1 MKIMKRMVSGEWKV
15 RACGVLLAV
24 TMAAGMTACGSKSGD
39 NGSIQGTVQE
49 SVQAQTDGVFA
60 DGSELGEGNTEFTLT
75 VTDKEGTESSFTI
88 YTDKEN
94 VGDALT
100 EIGMIAGEEGDYG
113 LYVKTVNGVTADY
126 DVDQTY
132 WAFYI
137 NGEYAST
144 GVDATPVTAG
154 DTYSFKV
161 EK

>member
-1 MKIMKRMVSGEWKV
+1 MKKLVSGEWNV
-15 RACGVLLAV
+15 RVCGVLLAV

-39 NGSIQGTVQE
+39 NGNTQGTVQE
-49 SVQAQTDGVFA
+49 FVQAQPDGAFA
-60 DGSELGEGNTEFTLT
+60 DGSDLGEGNTEFTLT
-75 VTDKEGTESSFTI
+75 VTDKEGAESSFTI
-88 YTDKEN
+88 HTDKET

-154 DTYSFKV
+154 DIYSFKV

>member
-1 MKIMKRMVSGEWKV
+1 MKKFVSGELKV
-15 RACGVLLAV
+15 RVCGVLPAV
-24 TMAAGMTACGSKSGD
+24 TMAAGMTACGGKSGD
-39 NGSIQGTVQE
+39 NGSTQGTIQE
-49 SVQAQTDGVFA
+49 SAQAQTEGVFA
-60 DGSELGEGNTEFTLT
+60 DGSDLGEGNTEFTLA
-75 VTDKEGTESSFTI
+75 VTDKDGNESSFTI
-88 YTDKEN
+88 HTDKEN

-100 EIGMIAGEEGDYG
+100 EIGIIAGEEGDYG

-126 DVDQTY
+126 DTDQTY

>member
-1 MKIMKRMVSGEWKV
+1 
-15 RACGVLLAV
+15 
-24 TMAAGMTACGSKSGD
+24 MAAGMTACGSKSGD
-39 NGSIQGTVQE
+39 NGSTQGT
-49 SVQAQTDGVFA
+49 VQAQTDGVFA

-75 VTDKEGTESSFTI
+75 VTDTEGAESSFTI
-88 YTDKEN
+88 HTDKEN

-100 EIGMIAGEEGDYG
+100 EIGIIAGEEGDYG

>member
-1 MKIMKRMVSGEWKV
+1 MRTSMKRFMTGEWKV
-15 RACGVLLAV
+15 RVCGVLLAV

-39 NGSIQGTVQE
+39 NGSTQGT
-49 SVQAQTDGVFA
+49 VQAQTDGVFA

-75 VTDKEGTESSFTI
+75 VTDTEGAESSFTI
-88 YTDKEN
+88 HTDKEN

-100 EIGMIAGEEGDYG
+100 EIGIIAGEEGDYG

-126 DVDQTY
+126 DVDQIY

>member
-1 MKIMKRMVSGEWKV
+1 MKRFMTGEWKV
-15 RACGVLLAV
+15 RVCGVLLAV

-39 NGSIQGTVQE
+39 NGSTQGT
-49 SVQAQTDGVFA
+49 VQAQTDGVFA
-60 DGSELGEGNTEFTLT
+60 DGSELGGGNTEFTLT
-75 VTDKEGTESSFTI
+75 VTDTEGAESSFTI
-88 YTDKEN
+88 HTDKEN

-100 EIGMIAGEEGDYG
+100 EIGIIAGEEGDYG

>member
-1 MKIMKRMVSGEWKV
+1 MKRFVTGEWKIRV
-15 RACGVLLAV
+15 CGVLLAV
-24 TMAAGMTACGSKSGD
+24 TMAAGMTACGNKNAD
-39 NGSIQGTVQE
+39 NGSVQE
-49 SVQAQTDGVFA
+49 SAQAQTEGVFA
-60 DGSELGEGNTEFTLT
+60 DGSDLGEGNIEFTLT
-75 VTDKEGTESSFTI
+75 VTDKDGAESSFTVH
-88 YTDKEN
+88 TDKEN
-94 VGDALT
+94 VGEALT
-100 EIGMIAGEEGDYG
+100 EIGIIAGEEGDYG

-144 GVDATPVTAG
+144 GVDSTPVTAG

>member
-1 MKIMKRMVSGEWKV
+1 MKRMTVREWKMMT
-15 RACGVLLAV
+15 CGVLLAV
-24 TMAAGMTACGSKSGD
+24 AMTAGMTACGSS
-39 NGSIQGTVQE
+39 NGAGNTVQE
-49 SVQAQTDGVFA
+49 SAEAAVDGVFA
-60 DGSELGEGNTEFTLT
+60 DGSELGEGNTEFVLT
-75 VTDKEGTESSFTI
+75 VTDGDGAESSFTI
-88 YTDKEN
+88 HTDKEN

-100 EIGMIAGEEGDYG
+100 EIGIIAGEEGDYG

-144 GVDATPVTAG
+144 GVDSTPVTAG

>member
-1 MKIMKRMVSGEWKV
+1 MKKFVTREWKV

-24 TMAAGMTACGSKSGD
+24 SMVAGMTACGSKNTD
-39 NGSIQGTVQE
+39 NGNVQE
-49 SVQAQTDGVFA
+49 SAQVQAEGVFA
-60 DGSELGEGNTEFTLT
+60 DGSDLGEGNTEFTMT
-75 VTDKEGTESSFTI
+75 VTDKDGAESSFTI
-88 YTDKEN
+88 HTDKEN

-100 EIGMIAGEEGDYG
+100 EIGIIAGEEGDYG

-144 GVDATPVTAG
+144 GVDSTPVTAG

>member
-1 MKIMKRMVSGEWKV
+1 MRTSMKRFMTGEWKV
-15 RACGVLLAV
+15 RVCGVLLAV

-39 NGSIQGTVQE
+39 NGSTQGT
-49 SVQAQTDGVFA
+49 VQAQTDGVFA

-75 VTDKEGTESSFTI
+75 VTDTEGAESSFTI
-88 YTDKEN
+88 HTDKEN

-100 EIGMIAGEEGDYG
+100 EIGIIAGEEGDCG

>member
-1 MKIMKRMVSGEWKV
+1 MKRFMTGKWKV
-15 RACGVLLAV
+15 RVCGVLLAV
-24 TMAAGMTACGSKSGD
+24 TLTAGMTACGSKSGD
-39 NGSIQGTVQE
+39 NGSTQGPVQE
-49 SVQAQTDGVFA
+49 SVQAQTDGVFV

-88 YTDKEN
+88 HTDKEN

-100 EIGMIAGEEGDYG
+100 EIGIIAGEEGDYG

-144 GVDATPVTAG
+144 GVDATSVTAG

>member
-1 MKIMKRMVSGEWKV
+1 MKRFMTGEWKV
-15 RACGVLLAV
+15 RVCGVLLAV

-39 NGSIQGTVQE
+39 NGSTQGT
-49 SVQAQTDGVFA
+49 VQAQTDGVFA

-75 VTDKEGTESSFTI
+75 VTDTEGAESSFTI
-88 YTDKEN
+88 HTDKEN

-100 EIGMIAGEEGDYG
+100 EIGIIAGEEGDYG

-144 GVDATPVTAG
+144 GVHVSSGTVWDSTDKSA
-154 DTYSFKV
+154 
-161 EK
+161 

>member
-1 MKIMKRMVSGEWKV
+1 MKKFVTGTWKV

-39 NGSIQGTVQE
+39 DGSAQGAVQE
-49 SVQAQTDGVFA
+49 SAQAQTQSAFA
-60 DGSELGEGNTEFTLT
+60 DGSDLGEGNTEFTLT
-75 VTDKEGTESSFTI
+75 VTDKEGAESSFTI
-88 YTDKEN
+88 HTDREN

-100 EIGMIAGEEGDYG
+100 EIGIIVGEEGDYG

-126 DVDQTY
+126 DTDQTY

-144 GVDATPVTAG
+144 GVDSTPVTAG

>member
-1 MKIMKRMVSGEWKV
+1 MKKFVTEKWKV
-15 RACGVLLAV
+15 RVCGVLLAV
-24 TMAAGMTACGSKSGD
+24 SMTAGMTACGSKNADSG
-39 NGSIQGTVQE
+39 NAQGAVQE
-49 SVQAQTDGVFA
+49 SAQAQTDDVFA
-60 DGSELGEGNTEFTLT
+60 DGSELGEGDTEFTMT
-75 VTDKEGTESSFTI
+75 VTDKDGVESSFTI
-88 YTDKEN
+88 HTDKEN

-100 EIGMIAGEEGDYG
+100 EIGIIAGEEGDYG

-144 GVDATPVTAG
+144 GVDSTPVTAG

>member
-1 MKIMKRMVSGEWKV
+1 MMKKFVTKEWKV
-15 RACGVLLAV
+15 KVCGVLLAV
-24 TMAAGMTACGSKSGD
+24 SMAAGMTACGSKNAD
-39 NGSIQGTVQE
+39 NGNVQE
-49 SVQAQTDGVFA
+49 TAQAQAESVFA
-60 DGSELGEGNTEFTLT
+60 DGSDLGEGNTAFTLT
-75 VTDKEGTESSFTI
+75 VTDKDGAESSFTI
-88 YTDKEN
+88 HTDKEN

-100 EIGMIAGEEGDYG
+100 EIGIIAGEEGDYG
-113 LYVKTVNGVTADY
+113 LYVKTVNGMTADY

-144 GVDATPVTAG
+144 GVDSTPVTAG

>member
-1 MKIMKRMVSGEWKV
+1 MKKFEVGEWKIRV
-15 RACGVLLAV
+15 CGVLMAV
-24 TMAAGMTACGSKSGD
+24 SMAAGMTACGSKPGD
-39 NGSIQGTVQE
+39 NGSTQGAVQE
-49 SVQAQTDGVFA
+49 SAQAQMNGVFA
-60 DGSELGEGNTEFTLT
+60 DGSDLGEGNTEFTLT
-75 VTDKEGTESSFTI
+75 VTDKDGAESSFTI
-88 YTDKEN
+88 HTDKEN

-100 EIGMIAGEEGDYG
+100 EIGIIAGEEGDYG

-126 DVDQTY
+126 DTDQTY

-144 GVDATPVTAG
+144 GVGATPVNAG

>member
-1 MKIMKRMVSGEWKV
+1 MKKFVTKEWKV
-15 RACGVLLAV
+15 KVCGVLLAV
-24 TMAAGMTACGSKSGD
+24 SMVAGMTACGSKNVD
-39 NGSIQGTVQE
+39 NGNVQE
-49 SVQAQTDGVFA
+49 TAQTQTDGAFT
-60 DGSELGEGNTEFTLT
+60 DGSDLGEGNTEFTLT
-75 VTDKEGTESSFTI
+75 VTDKDGTESSFTI
-88 YTDKEN
+88 HTDKEN

-100 EIGMIAGEEGDYG
+100 EIGIIAGEEGDYG

-144 GVDATPVTAG
+144 GVDSTPVTAG

>member
-1 MKIMKRMVSGEWKV
+1 MKKSVSVEWKV

-24 TMAAGMTACGSKSGD
+24 TMAAGMTACGSKPGD
-39 NGSIQGTVQE
+39 NGSTQT
-49 SVQAQTDGVFA
+49 QTDGVFA
-60 DGSELGEGNTEFTLT
+60 DGSELGEGNTEFALT

-88 YTDKEN
+88 HTDKEN

-100 EIGMIAGEEGDYG
+100 QIGMIAGEEGDYG

-144 GVDATPVTAG
+144 GVDATSVTAG

>member
-1 MKIMKRMVSGEWKV
+1 MKKLVSGEWNV
-15 RACGVLLAV
+15 RVCGVLLAV

-39 NGSIQGTVQE
+39 NGNTQGTVQE
-49 SVQAQTDGVFA
+49 FVQAQPDGAFA

-75 VTDKEGTESSFTI
+75 VTDKEGAESSFTI
-88 YTDKEN
+88 HTDKEN

-144 GVDATPVTAG
+144 AVDAC
-154 DTYSFKV
+154 DCR
-161 EK
+161 

>member
-1 MKIMKRMVSGEWKV
+1 MKKFATKEWKV
-15 RACGVLLAV
+15 RVCGVLLAV
-24 TMAAGMTACGSKSGD
+24 SMVAGMTACGSKNAD
-39 NGSIQGTVQE
+39 NGSVQE
-49 SVQAQTDGVFA
+49 TAQAQTDGVFA
-60 DGSELGEGNTEFTLT
+60 DGSDLGEGNTEFTMT
-75 VTDKEGTESSFTI
+75 VTDKDGTESSFTI
-88 YTDKEN
+88 HTDKEN

-100 EIGMIAGEEGDYG
+100 EIGIIAGEEGDYG

-144 GVDATPVTAG
+144 GVDSTPVTAG

>member
-1 MKIMKRMVSGEWKV
+1 MKKFVVREWKIRV
-15 RACGVLLAV
+15 CGVLLAV
-24 TMAAGMTACGSKSGD
+24 SMAAGMTACGSKSGD
-39 NGSIQGTVQE
+39 NGSVQGTVQE
-49 SVQAQTDGVFA
+49 SAQAQTDGVFA
-60 DGSELGEGNTEFTLT
+60 DGSDLGEGNTEFTLT
-75 VTDKEGTESSFTI
+75 VTDKDGTESSFTI
-88 YTDKEN
+88 HTDKEN

-100 EIGMIAGEEGDYG
+100 ETGIIAGEEGYYG

-144 GVDATPVTAG
+144 GVDSTPVTAG

>member
-1 MKIMKRMVSGEWKV
+1 MKKLVSGKWKV

-39 NGSIQGTVQE
+39 NGSTQGT
-49 SVQAQTDGVFA
+49 VQAQTDGVFA

-75 VTDKEGTESSFTI
+75 VTDTEGAESSFTI
-88 YTDKEN
+88 HTDKEN

-100 EIGMIAGEEGDYG
+100 EIGIIAGEEGDYG

>member
-1 MKIMKRMVSGEWKV
+1 MRTSMKRFMTGEWKV
-15 RACGVLLAV
+15 RVCGVLLAV

-39 NGSIQGTVQE
+39 NGSTQGTG
-49 SVQAQTDGVFA
+49 QAQTDGVFA

-75 VTDKEGTESSFTI
+75 VTDTEGAESSFTI
-88 YTDKEN
+88 HTDKEN

-100 EIGMIAGEEGDYG
+100 EIGIIAGEEGDYG

>member
-1 MKIMKRMVSGEWKV
+1 MKKLVSGEWNV
-15 RACGVLLAV
+15 RVCGVLLAV

-39 NGSIQGTVQE
+39 NGNTQGTVQE
-49 SVQAQTDGVFA
+49 FAQAQPDGAFA

-75 VTDKEGTESSFTI
+75 VTDKEGAESSFTI
-88 YTDKEN
+88 HTDKGN

-154 DTYSFKV
+154 DIYSFKV

>member
-1 MKIMKRMVSGEWKV
+1 MKKLVSGEWKV

-24 TMAAGMTACGSKSGD
+24 TMVAGMTACGSKAGD
-39 NGSIQGTVQE
+39 NGSTQGTVQE

-60 DGSELGEGNTEFTLT
+60 DGSELGEGNTEFSLT
-75 VTDKEGTESSFTI
+75 VTDKEGAESSFTI
-88 YTDKEN
+88 HTDKEN

>member
-1 MKIMKRMVSGEWKV
+1 MKKIVTGEWKV
-15 RACGVLLAV
+15 RVCGVLLAV
-24 TMAAGMTACGSKSGD
+24 SMAAGMTACGNKNAE
-39 NGSIQGTVQE
+39 NGSVQE
-49 SVQAQTDGVFA
+49 SAQVQAEDVFA
-60 DGSELGEGNTEFTLT
+60 DGSDLGEGNTEFTLT
-75 VTDKEGTESSFTI
+75 VTDKDGAESSFTI
-88 YTDKEN
+88 HTDKEN
-94 VGDALT
+94 VGEALT
-100 EIGMIAGEEGDYG
+100 EIGIIAGEEGDYG

-144 GVDATPVTAG
+144 GVDSTPVTAG

>member
-1 MKIMKRMVSGEWKV
+1 MKRFMTGEWKV
-15 RACGVLLAV
+15 RVCGVLLAV

-39 NGSIQGTVQE
+39 NGSTQGT
-49 SVQAQTDGVFA
+49 VQAQTDGVFA

-75 VTDKEGTESSFTI
+75 VTDTEGAESSFTI
-88 YTDKEN
+88 HTDKEN

-100 EIGMIAGEEGDYG
+100 EIGIIAGEEGDYG
-113 LYVKTVNGVTADY
+113 LYVKTVIGVTADY

>member
-1 MKIMKRMVSGEWKV
+1 MKRFMTGEWKV
-15 RACGVLLAV
+15 RVCGVLLAV

-39 NGSIQGTVQE
+39 NGSTQGT
-49 SVQAQTDGVFA
+49 VQAQTDGGFA

-75 VTDKEGTESSFTI
+75 VTDTEGAESSFTI
-88 YTDKEN
+88 HTDKEN

-100 EIGMIAGEEGDYG
+100 EIGIIAGEEGDYG